1 MWRDLR
7 PYVAPA
13 PLQRL
18 GDMTSTSEEES
29 TARADAAAT
38 RGRVVVGVDGSAHSK
53 LALQRAAE
61 LAAQTGATL
70 EPVIAWQYPATAHTY
85 ALTDWSPERD
95 AAETLRLA
103 LEEAF
108 PSGVPDWVTPTVAPG
123 PAAHA
128 LIEAS
133 RGAELIVVG
142 SRGHGGFAGLL
153 LGSVSSAC
161 SEYAHCPVL
170 VMRATTA

>member
-1 MWRDLR
+1 
-7 PYVAPA
+7 
-13 PLQRL
+13 
-18 GDMTSTSEEES
+18 MTTTSEEES
-29 TARADAAAT
+29 AAT
-38 RGRVVVGVDGSAHSK
+38 ENGAASRGRVVVGVDGSEQSK
-53 LALQRAAE
+53 LALHRAAE
-61 LAAQTGATL
+61 VAVQTGATL
-70 EPVIAWQYPATAHTY
+70 EPVIAWQQPATAHTY

-108 PSGVPDWVTPTVAPG
+108 PSGVPDWVKPTIVPG

-133 RGAELIVVG
+133 RGAELVVVG

-161 SEYAHCPVL
+161 AEYAYCPVL
-170 VMRATTA
+170 VMRATTVGASGRARAEG